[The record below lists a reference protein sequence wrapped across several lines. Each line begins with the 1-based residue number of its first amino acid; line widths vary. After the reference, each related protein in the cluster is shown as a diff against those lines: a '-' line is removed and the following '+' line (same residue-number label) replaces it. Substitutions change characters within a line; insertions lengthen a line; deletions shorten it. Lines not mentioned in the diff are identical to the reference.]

1 MCHSIPKHPPSL
13 FECVGEALGAGCNLV
28 QCLNRGRKLRLQARP
43 DFFRLLP
50 VIAGPAT
57 ALERRHCLRRL
68 LEGIL
73 DGAASLPHRGDG
85 GA

>member
-1 MCHSIPKHPPSL
+1 MCHSIPKHPPRF
-13 FECVGEALGAGCNLV
+13 FERVGETLGAIRNLV

-43 DFFRLLP
+43 YFFRLLP
-50 VIAGPAT
+50 VVAGPAT
-57 ALERRHCLRRL
+57 VLERRHRLRRL

-73 DGAASLPHRGDG
+73 DGAASLPHCGDG

>member
-1 MCHSIPKHPPSL
+1 MCHSIPKHPARL
-13 FECVGEALGAGCNLV
+13 FKCVGEALSAGCNLV
-28 QCLNRGRKLRLQARP
+28 QRLDGGCKLRLQARP

-57 ALERRHCLRRL
+57 VLERRHRLRRL